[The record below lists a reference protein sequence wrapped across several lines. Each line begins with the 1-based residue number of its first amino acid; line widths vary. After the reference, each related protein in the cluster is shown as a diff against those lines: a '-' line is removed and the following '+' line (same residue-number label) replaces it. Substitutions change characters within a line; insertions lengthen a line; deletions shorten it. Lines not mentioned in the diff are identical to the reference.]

1 MRAMVMHI
9 AVLPACRLSATLPC
23 VVLLRANIMTVPP
36 IRLTVTSPPTEVVGN
51 ADYIEQLRKRFRNLG
66 NGRLCDRL
74 PTDDCTGQPK
84 MHAPGP
90 TNDSENLRNL
100 FSGGLRLNMD
110 LKS

>member
-1 MRAMVMHI
+1 MVWPSWSVW
-9 AVLPACRLSATLPC
+9 ASRLSAESYT
-23 VVLLRANIMTVPP
+23 
-36 IRLTVTSPPTEVVGN
+36 PPTEVVGN
-51 ADYIEQLRKRFRNLG
+51 ADYIEQLRKRFGNLG